1 MLVCCSTCRGGR
13 VKLLGAQDVF
23 TKRALWAWEGAK
35 GHFIL
40 VTLRKKYCQFT
51 GHDLSTPVLPLS
63 VELGKYFMKPCISG
77 ISGISV
83 QLGSVIW
90 PAFL

>member
-1 MLVCCSTCRGGR
+1 MGM
-13 VKLLGAQDVF
+13 
-23 TKRALWAWEGAK
+23 AWEGAK

-40 VTLRKKYCQFT
+40 VILRNKYCQFT
-51 GHDLSTPVLPLS
+51 GHDLSTPVLSLT
-63 VELGKYFMKPCISG
+63 VELGKYFMKHCISG

-90 PAFL
+90 QPFFKEFRYSMNM